1 MQESAVGNP
10 QTNRSVES
18 RTLSLYQLVI
28 MFEVETATIGTIQMQ
43 AEPLSDSVTR
53 GMESPPRS
61 NDVPPSDA
69 SLSASK
75 LSESVKLNHTEPWE
89 RSLSRMLL
97 QAATMPMSNMHHSCA
112 NAAAGAVT
120 NRQQPISA
128 ECLILLGRSESRDY
142 ALEIEGSPSCSN
154 PTSTYSS
161 RNPSPARTRS
171 IYRSPPPGSQS
182 LLDSSSCS
190 FEEDVEHDDDGEGE
204 SVAHMDSF
212 SYRSPRRSTSLGT
225 FSRSCSYAT
234 MSGTAYTDHHQQ
246 EIEARG
252 EKEEVSD
259 RDRNKTSLRSA
270 AMSVHGG
277 RSFPI
282 RKARALR
289 EDDDP
294 MDWLQELSERDT
306 SRLSVPDLRLPL
318 L

>member
-1 MQESAVGNP
+1 
-10 QTNRSVES
+10 
-18 RTLSLYQLVI
+18 
-28 MFEVETATIGTIQMQ
+28 MQ
-43 AEPLSDSVTR
+43 AELLSDSVTR

-97 QAATMPMSNMHHSCA
+97 QAATMPMSNTRVSA
-112 NAAAGAVT
+112 NTAATAP
-120 NRQQPISA
+120 NRQSISA
-128 ECLILLGRSESRDY
+128 ESLILLGRSESRDY
-142 ALEIEGSPSCSN
+142 ALEIEGSPSGSSN
-154 PTSTYSS
+154 PASTYSS

-182 LLDSSSCS
+182 LLDSSSSS
-190 FEEDVEHDDDGEGE
+190 FEDEDVDPDDDEGE
-204 SVAHMDSF
+204 SVTHMDSF
-212 SYRSPRRSTSLGT
+212 SYRSPSRLIAWGT

-234 MSGTAYTDHHQQ
+234 TSGTAYSDHNQQ

-259 RDRNKTSLRSA
+259 RDMNKNILRSA
-270 AMSVHGG
+270 NISVHGR

-294 MDWLQELSERDT
+294 MDWLHELSERDT
-306 SRLSVPDLRLPL
+306 SRLSAPDLRLPL

>member
-1 MQESAVGNP
+1 M
-10 QTNRSVES
+10 
-18 RTLSLYQLVI
+18 SLRQLAI
-28 MFEVETATIGTIQMQ
+28 MFEVETATIGTRQMQ
-43 AEPLSDSVTR
+43 AEPLSDSVTTR

-61 NDVPPSDA
+61 NGVPSDA
-69 SLSASK
+69 SLSSSK
-75 LSESVKLNHTEPWE
+75 LSESVKLNDAEPWE

-97 QAATMPMSNMHHSCA
+97 QAATMPRSNTHHHSCVSA
-112 NAAAGAVT
+112 T
-120 NRQQPISA
+120 TPNRQSITA
-128 ECLILLGRSESRDY
+128 ELILLGRSESRDY
-142 ALEIEGSPSCSN
+142 ALEIEGSPSSN
-154 PTSTYSS
+154 PASTNSS

-182 LLDSSSCS
+182 LLDSSSSS
-190 FEEDVEHDDDGEGE
+190 FEDEDVDHDDVGDS
-204 SVAHMDSF
+204 SVAHKDSF
-212 SYRSPRRSTSLGT
+212 TYRSPHSRLISLGT

-234 MSGTAYTDHHQQ
+234 TSGTAYTDHNQQ

-259 RDRNKTSLRSA
+259 RDMHKTILRNA
-270 AMSVHGG
+270 AMSGHGR

-294 MDWLQELSERDT
+294 MDWLHELSERDT
-306 SRLSVPDLRLPL
+306 SRLTVPDLRLPL

>member
-1 MQESAVGNP
+1 
-10 QTNRSVES
+10 
-18 RTLSLYQLVI
+18 

-43 AEPLSDSVTR
+43 AELLSDSVTR

-75 LSESVKLNHTEPWE
+75 LSESVTLNDTEPWE

-97 QAATMPMSNMHHSCA
+97 QAATMPMSNTHHSCVSA
-112 NAAAGAVT
+112 NAAAAAVT

-154 PTSTYSS
+154 PASTYSS

-190 FEEDVEHDDDGEGE
+190 FEEDVEHDNDDGDGEGE

-234 MSGTAYTDHHQQ
+234 MSGAAYTDHHQQ

-252 EKEEVSD
+252 ENEEVSD

-270 AMSVHGG
+270 AMSAAMSVHGR